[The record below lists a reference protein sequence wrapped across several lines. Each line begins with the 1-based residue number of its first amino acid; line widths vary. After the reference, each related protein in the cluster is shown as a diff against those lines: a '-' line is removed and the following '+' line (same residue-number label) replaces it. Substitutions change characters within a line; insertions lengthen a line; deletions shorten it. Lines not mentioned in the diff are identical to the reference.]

1 MTSFL
6 TKAAQISSS
15 TTSRPDEGAGNPL
28 TKISAWRFHAAVF
41 LTHSMTIQI
50 KGKQLMGMICFL
62 LFCWEL
68 QGTVWSLDESDTQV
82 EQRVH
87 RDEACFITN
96 LKIQKGCPENTCN
109 HRCYPSACL
118 QTHLWHQFQSP
129 TSCVNEMLLSHLH
142 KHEHSFCSS
151 CCMHACLV
159 ILWMFRNS
167 RLDD

>member
-96 LKIQKGCPENTCN
+96 LKIPATIGATPRPACRHTYGINFKVLHHVLMKCYWATCIN
-109 HRCYPSACL
+109 MSTA
-118 QTHLWHQFQSP
+118 F
-129 TSCVNEMLLSHLH
+129 VLLAA
-142 KHEHSFCSS
+142 
-151 CCMHACLV
+151 CMHVLWYYGCLEIV
-159 ILWMFRNS
+159 
-167 RLDD
+167 D